1 MVVVPSSRKLLKFC
15 SRLVHRTGNMDRS
28 SEILTGNFQNELAL
42 NLSNPPLDLHVSA
55 SHWSNRW
62 APK

>member
-55 SHWSNRW
+55 SH
-62 APK
+62 